1 MWYMDTTGKGLGRP
15 EPSTYVD
22 GRACSPRKLIM
33 EQVGGG
39 NGHVSIAIAE
49 KAPDLT
55 FIVQDRP
62 EVVAAAEQ

>member
-1 MWYMDTTGKGLGRP
+1 
-15 EPSTYVD
+15 
-22 GRACSPRKLIM
+22 M

-62 EVVAAAEQ
+62 EVVAAAEQQLPPDLKDRVQFKALDF